1 MAQRV
6 VEYHLARLKDKRP
19 AVRLDAVQQL
29 LLLKADVP
37 TETFLEAYGHEADAD
52 VLKALRQHLTENYIA
67 RLKATSADVRR
78 DAIQQLI
85 SIDAVDALE
94 ALQEVYLHDA
104 DENIR
109 KDAQK
114 AGRTLWEVRR
124 RQGG

>member
-1 MAQRV
+1 VAQRV

-37 TETFLEAYGHEADAD
+37 TETFLEAYVGEDD
-52 VLKALRQHLTENYIA
+52 SEVLKAIRQHLTEFYIP
-67 RLKATSADVRR
+67 RLKATNDDVRR
-78 DAIQQLI
+78 DAIQRLV

-94 ALQEVYLHDA
+94 ALQEVYKSDS
-104 DENIR
+104 DEEIR

-114 AGRTLWEVRR
+114 AGRTLWDVKK
-124 RQGG
+124 RQG

>member
-1 MAQRV
+1 VAQRV

-37 TETFLEAYGHEADAD
+37 TETFLEAYGSEDDAD
-52 VLKALRQHLTENYIA
+52 VLKALRQHLTEYYMA

-78 DAIQQLI
+78 DAIQRLI
-85 SIDAVDALE
+85 SIDGIDALE
-94 ALQEVYLHDA
+94 ALQEVYLKDA